1 MKEIIELNK
10 DQTRRFLLMK
20 QGLFGDHI
28 FHKKEGVLSY
38 IRQAGCIQFDP
49 VDQVGKNAELTL
61 QSRVRGFKKKDLQ
74 TLLYK
79 ERKLFDYVDK
89 ELSILPIESWPYFK
103 RYRDLCKERGRHFEG
118 LSMLEE
124 ETLNYI
130 ERHGPVSSSSLPLE
144 GSIRWHSSIHWSGSW
159 EGKPVKAS
167 RSVLEQLYT
176 TGELVIHHKEG
187 NRKYYDLA
195 ARHLPEELLREKDP
209 CIDEMEHIKWR
220 ILRRIGA
227 VGLLWNRNSPAF
239 LGIREMDKEKR
250 NEAFEQLEEE
260 GRIIEVRISGI
271 RYSLYV
277 LRDDLELLQEAKNDV
292 SSRRLEFLAPLD
304 PFLWDRDLIK
314 AVFDFD
320 YSWEIYLPKEKRKY
334 GYYVLPVLYGDR
346 FIGRIEPVLK
356 DGRLIVKG
364 FWPEKGVR
372 RTKKLQKALERTLKN
387 FARFNDVIL
396 DAEHPFQIGDL

>member
-10 DQTRRFLLMK
+10 DQARRFLLMK

-159 EGKPVKAS
+159 EGKLVKAS